1 MDKIPEWMLAP
12 AQERPRGRWR
22 RLMDHIGPA
31 AIRDR
36 IAYRYVRTTKVVSG
50 IAAAVVLF
58 GAAALFWAGYSIMN
72 RAEPTPPGA
81 QQTEALSGLDAFART
96 PAERFAVGAAG
107 IQVPRAAP
115 AGPFTANQVAA
126 ALAQV
131 KQALMTARLD
141 SPMLLEH
148 DPGAYLELL
157 RPSTR
162 TTRQADFG
170 SSRYATYATQLADGV
185 QLAKQSPRVKGT
197 MTYRV
202 ASTQPVRVLE
212 VTTNYV
218 WAYPVAVE
226 GGEPTAVVV
235 HDRQVWHRVHPDD
248 EPATATGTRH
258 ISLVKADAAVHQVDC
273 AELKSSGRL
282 APEPVGQF
290 SADDRRFFDPGQPVR
305 AGLTC

>member
-1 MDKIPEWMLAP
+1 
-12 AQERPRGRWR
+12 
-22 RLMDHIGPA
+22 
-31 AIRDR
+31 
-36 IAYRYVRTTKVVSG
+36 
-50 IAAAVVLF
+50 
-58 GAAALFWAGYSIMN
+58 
-72 RAEPTPPGA
+72 
-81 QQTEALSGLDAFART
+81 
-96 PAERFAVGAAG
+96 
-107 IQVPRAAP
+107 
-115 AGPFTANQVAA
+115 
-126 ALAQV
+126 
-131 KQALMTARLD
+131 
-141 SPMLLEH
+141 
-148 DPGAYLELL
+148 
-157 RPSTR
+157 
-162 TTRQADFG
+162 
-170 SSRYATYATQLADGV
+170 
-185 QLAKQSPRVKGT
+185 